1 MKYKIQISRKI
12 AKKLLRFPKKD
23 QQKIVEKIDLLK
35 ENPKPDGYKKLSGH
49 NDQPLYRIRVG
60 DYRIVYTVEED
71 CLIILI
77 VEVGHRKDIYHCL

>member
-1 MKYKIQISRKI
+1 MKYNIQISRKI

-23 QQKIVEKIDLLK
+23 QKKIIEKIDLLT
-35 ENPKPDGYKKLSGH
+35 ENAKPDGYKKLSEY
-49 NDQPLYRIRVG
+49 NNPPLYRIRVG

-77 VEVGHRKDIYHCL
+77 VEVGHRKDIYNCL

>member
-1 MKYKIQISRKI
+1 MKYNIQISRKI

-23 QQKIVEKIDLLK
+23 QEKIVEKIDFLK

-49 NDQPLYRIRVG
+49 NDPPLYRIRVG

-77 VEVGHRKDIYHCL
+77 VEVGQRKDIYHCL

>member
-1 MKYKIQISRKI
+1 MKYNIQISRKI

-23 QQKIVEKIDLLK
+23 QEKIVEKIDLLK
-35 ENPKPDGYKKLSGH
+35 ENPKPDGYKKLSGN
-49 NDQPLYRIRVG
+49 NDPPLYRIRVG

-77 VEVGHRKDIYHCL
+77 VEVGHRKDVYHCL

>member
-1 MKYKIQISRKI
+1 MKYNIQIPRKI

-23 QQKIVEKIDLLK
+23 QEKIVEKIDLLK

-49 NDQPLYRIRVG
+49 NDPLLYRIRVG

>member
-1 MKYKIQISRKI
+1 MKYNIDIPRKI
-12 AKKLLRFPKKD
+12 AKKLLRLPKKD
-23 QQKIVEKIDLLK
+23 QKKIVAKIDLLI

-49 NDQPLYRIRVG
+49 NDPPLYRIRVG

-77 VEVGHRKDIYHCL
+77 VEVGHRKDVYHCL